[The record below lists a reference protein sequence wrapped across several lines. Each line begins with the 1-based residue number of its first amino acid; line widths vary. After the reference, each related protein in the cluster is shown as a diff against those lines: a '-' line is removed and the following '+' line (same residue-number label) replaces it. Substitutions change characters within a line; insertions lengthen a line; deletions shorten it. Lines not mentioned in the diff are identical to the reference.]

1 MIQNVHLHRIDNEG
15 KDDLKAK
22 NTFLEKQQ

>member
-1 MIQNVHLHRIDNEG
+1 MIQNAHLHRIDNED

-22 NTFLEKQQ
+22 NTPLGNQQ